1 MPAPAHRP
9 LVIQQ
14 GAGMYRS
21 IAKEST
27 TAAAPVY
34 AALDR
39 ISAVAKH
46 LLVVDDEPA
55 IRELFRAF
63 LTTEGYQVD
72 LAANVPDAWRMV
84 QAKSFDCILLDLGLP
99 GMGGEELY
107 QLIEAL
113 DKQLAQRVIFVTGG
127 AVTPGARAS
136 LLALENTV
144 LSKPFEL
151 DVLREQVFNL
161 LQAPG

>member
-1 MPAPAHRP
+1 M
-9 LVIQQ
+9 QD
-14 GAGMYRS
+14 GNGMYGS
-21 IAKEST
+21 IGEKT
-27 TAAAPVY
+27 TAAAVPAY
-34 AALDR
+34 QGLDR
-39 ISAVAKH
+39 ISTSPQH

-72 LAANVPDAWRMV
+72 LAANAPDAWRMV
-84 QAKSFDCILLDLGLP
+84 QAKTFDCILLDLGMP

-107 QLIEAL
+107 QLIEAF
-113 DKQLAQRVIFVTGG
+113 DKQLALRVIFITGG

-136 LLALENTV
+136 ILAPGTTV
-144 LSKPFEL
+144 LSKPFHLDEL
-151 DVLREQVFNL
+151 RQQIFNL